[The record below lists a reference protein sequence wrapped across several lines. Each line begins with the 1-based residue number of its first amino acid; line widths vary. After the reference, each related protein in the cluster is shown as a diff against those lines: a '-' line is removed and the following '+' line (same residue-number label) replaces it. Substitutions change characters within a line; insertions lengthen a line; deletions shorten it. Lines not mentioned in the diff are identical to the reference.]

1 MYLSIFVI
9 SYLARLHNTILFSD
23 DEILIRCLDREEYYA
38 DLRNYERAIAEK
50 EQKLG
55 RGRIEHD
62 QDLRNYKKAI
72 AVKEQELEQNREY
85 YEAQI
90 RELHS
95 EIEQLKKQSQ
105 C

>member
-23 DEILIRCLDREEYYA
+23 EEILIRCLDREEYYA
-38 DLRNYERAIAEK
+38 DLRSYERAIAE
-50 EQKLG
+50 
-55 RGRIEHD
+55 
-62 QDLRNYKKAI
+62 
-72 AVKEQELEQNREY
+72 KEQELEQNREY

-90 RELHS
+90 RELRS

>member
-23 DEILIRCLDREEYYA
+23 EEILIRCLDREEYYA
-38 DLRNYERAIAEK
+38 DLRSYER
-50 EQKLG
+50 
-55 RGRIEHD
+55 
-62 QDLRNYKKAI
+62 AI